1 MEKVWVL
8 TALFTGDNKD
18 SLLEVIGVYK
28 RLDEAETVMK
38 FHHEDTKE
46 EWLNEGIKGEEILDL
61 RLNWCYI
68 LKLTNSYKQVKLE
81 IHEENIEDDWTFYC
95 ICRRKE
101 TSSTIKK
108 N

>member
-28 RLDEAETVMK
+28 RLDEAEAVMT
-38 FHHEDTKE
+38 FHQKDTKE

-61 RLNWCYI
+61 RLKWRYI
-68 LKLTNSYKQVKLE
+68 LKVRNSYKQAELE
-81 IHEENIEDDWTFYC
+81 IHEENIEDD
-95 ICRRKE
+95 
-101 TSSTIKK
+101 
-108 N
+108 